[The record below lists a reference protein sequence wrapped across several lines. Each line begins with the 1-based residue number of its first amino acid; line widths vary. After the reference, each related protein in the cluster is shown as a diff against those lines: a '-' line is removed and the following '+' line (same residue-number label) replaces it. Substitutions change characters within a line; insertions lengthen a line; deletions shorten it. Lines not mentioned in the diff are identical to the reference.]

1 MLVVFRDSLPKTYL
15 GFPVVDGTKG
25 DQRYLDKK
33 GVIVGLIALGKAKK
47 DSSGFVVDVKGKE

>member
-1 MLVVFRDSLPKTYL
+1 M
-15 GFPVVDGTKG
+15 DGTKG